1 MLGAAFG
8 EMDEYGRIVDVK
20 PAEMIAT
27 WNRFGRQ
34 ERQSVEGE
42 RFIGFENHLFAG
54 EGVLG

>member
-1 MLGAAFG
+1 
-8 EMDEYGRIVDVK
+8 MDEYGRIVDVK